1 MFDRSASPMLTV
13 DARTPPASG
22 TLPPPAE
29 TPTTPTALSMVKTP
43 VLAEKGRSPSFP
55 KFLRRP
61 QSKRSSSMDSTTLP
75 TTLTSTSSS
84 DFNGPP
90 SPALSASGAATPTSS
105 AARRARFRKSWS
117 AKNTDYNLGGNND
130 ILGIVMLEV
139 KNASDLPKLKNSTY
153 DALRIRSCADAV
165 Q

>member
-1 MFDRSASPMLTV
+1 MQTI
-13 DARTPPASG
+13 PA
-22 TLPPPAE
+22 
-29 TPTTPTALSMVKTP
+29 
-43 VLAEKGRSPSFP
+43 
-55 KFLRRP
+55 
-61 QSKRSSSMDSTTLP
+61 
-75 TTLTSTSSS
+75 STSSP

-90 SPALSASGAATPTSS
+90 SPALSASGTATPTSA
-105 AARRARFRKSWS
+105 AARKARFRKSWS

-153 DALRIRSCADAV
+153 NALRNRSYADAV